1 MTTTRKRV
9 MTVAL
14 SSGVAALGA
23 TGACPPATAA
33 ASAKAPPPAPHRANS
48 RPRPAAHR
56 GPYLYQATIGG
67 EVKITG
73 SDMFCSGS
81 AIRFVGLNVVAEG
94 ARATALWER
103 TPSAW
108 SRRFTFAA
116 GPATTISVPWSSQQE
131 KREAEEHEGKVSD
144 PKGVWATA
152 SASRVCSATTENA
165 GLASVGEGVVTWR
178 LPKPVASVAALLA
191 QPPANVAL
199 NELIMS
205 FHIEPDGNVPPFNPN
220 S

>member
-1 MTTTRKRV
+1 MGKAKRCRTAV
-9 MTVAL
+9 IGA
-14 SSGVAALGA
+14 SVAALGA
-23 TGACPPATAA
+23 ANGCPANAAEHPARPKPATHH
-33 ASAKAPPPAPHRANS
+33 AKP
-48 RPRPAAHR
+48 RPRPTAHR
-56 GPYLYQATIGG
+56 GPYVYQATIGG

-94 ARATALWER
+94 TRATALWER

-108 SRRFTFAA
+108 SRRFTFVA
-116 GPATTISVPWSSQQE
+116 GPATTISVPWSSEKEVQE
-131 KREAEEHEGKVSD
+131 ATEHDGVLPH
-144 PKGVWATA
+144 PKETVWATA
-152 SASRVCSATTENA
+152 PASRVCSATTANA
-165 GLASVGEGVVTWR
+165 GLATVGEGVVTWR
-178 LPKPVASVAALLA
+178 LPAPVASVAALLA

-205 FHIEPDGNVPPFNPN
+205 FRVEPDGNVPPFNPN